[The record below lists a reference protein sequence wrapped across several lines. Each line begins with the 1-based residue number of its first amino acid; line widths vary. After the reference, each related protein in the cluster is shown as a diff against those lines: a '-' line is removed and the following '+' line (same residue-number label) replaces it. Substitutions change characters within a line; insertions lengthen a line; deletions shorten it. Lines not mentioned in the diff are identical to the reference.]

1 MMNHDGSEI
10 DPIEVGELRLH
21 SESGPASATRPSLS
35 DGVLTLTAAAKADMF
50 LDPAG
55 FGPAPTAERFVD
67 SVEGDFQLR
76 ACVEVDFVA
85 DFDSGVLLGYIDDHN
100 WFKICAELD
109 PDGTPRVVSVVTRNG
124 ASDDTN
130 SWPIVG
136 SGIHLRISRTGSA
149 FAMHASSDGSLWS
162 MIRYFSMGTPAPDV
176 VRVGILA
183 QSPSGEGTTARFS
196 QLAFTRTALDGV
208 RTGA

>member
-10 DPIEVGELRLH
+10 DPIEVGELRLR

-35 DGVLTLTAAAKADMF
+35 DGVFTLTAAAKADMF

-109 PDGTPRVVSVVTRNG
+109 PDGTPPGSSRSSPGTAHRTTPTAGRSSAAASTCGFRAPAALLRCTR
-124 ASDDTN
+124 
-130 SWPIVG
+130 
-136 SGIHLRISRTGSA
+136 
-149 FAMHASSDGSLWS
+149 
-162 MIRYFSMGTPAPDV
+162 AP
-176 VRVGILA
+176 
-183 QSPSGEGTTARFS
+183 
-196 QLAFTRTALDGV
+196 
-208 RTGA
+208 TGACGA